1 MLKKTEEIKN
11 MFATI
16 VVEKH
21 QTERQVS
28 KKEEFITTNGSINFN
43 SIKSVKKEPVEDAY
57 RQIFMKT
64 LRPRKEN
71 RA

>member
-21 QTERQVS
+21 TPAPL
-28 KKEEFITTNGSINFN
+28 N
-43 SIKSVKKEPVEDAY
+43 
-57 RQIFMKT
+57 T
-64 LRPRKEN
+64 LPRK
-71 RA
+71 